1 MKLTARSGFCFLLG
15 LFLLANLSAGAQAV
29 PSYPQSYN
37 FVYRSWDNQTGLP
50 QNTVYDM
57 ARDSTGYLWGA
68 TEEGLFRFDGAE
80 FNIVNEANTPGL
92 YSNTFYDVLPDGKD
106 LWASS
111 RNSILRIR
119 RKVEQVIDF
128 RSYVR
133 GGWIES
139 IEKDDHNRLWV
150 GTSTGDLFVL
160 EKDSIRRCRQWS
172 AAEAGTIETI
182 NNMPGGTFI
191 GTSGGLFKMDDP
203 AERPVAVPR
212 FKGVQVTSFCK
223 GNGKE
228 MWVGTA
234 KGLFHIGEDTVHYT
248 QENGLKEDFVSSV
261 YWAKDGRLWI
271 GLRSAGYQVLD
282 HGKIITPAQTKV
294 AFDGVRAILPSEED
308 LVWLGTNSSGLVQLK
323 PTLIEGAPPETNLA
337 GKIILSIYQHG
348 NGEIWVGTAG
358 KGVSRSFEGKT
369 TIFTQENGIG
379 NNLVLS
385 VYGRKGYIY
394 IGTSNG
400 LDRFNIAAQKID
412 KHFTD
417 KNGLQS
423 NGILCLFNDS
433 KNRLWITTRLGGLH
447 WMGEDEVVHPVPVP
461 VVQGH
466 PNLLGAFEDRHH
478 NVWFGSRGAG
488 VLRVNAADNSIQQF
502 HVSQEFPAD
511 IVYGFFEDR
520 EGDLWM
526 ATEKGLVLHS
536 NGKFRLFDKAAGL
549 FFNEIYRILED
560 PKGYVWLSGNLGLQ
574 RISTSELLAVK
585 HSSSSKMRLGVRL
598 FNTLD
603 GMPNSETNGG
613 FFPAGWAMQDGTLW
627 FPTVQGIA
635 VADHGLIGSESNA
648 LNIQVQLLRFGNHEF
663 LSNEEIEIPPGV
675 YNFEIHY
682 TNIDFAKASD
692 LQFHYRLKGLNDE
705 WTQAGNRRI
714 AYFSALAPG
723 DYTFEVKA
731 ERYGYWSPTA
741 ILHFKVLPHFYQA
754 TWFKIMVI
762 LLCMAVIT
770 LIVWSLKRS
779 AKRNIYEQQ
788 RIIKAQIHGQ
798 EKERQLISTELHDSI
813 NQQLTTAKIYLDFA
827 KSNATMQSE
836 LIAKSET
843 MVNAV
848 INDIRTLCH
857 SLTPPGL
864 KDIGLQ
870 EALEDLLNPYLSVG
884 KLKTHLRYDLQPGEL
899 EEDLQFNLFRIT
911 QEQLNNI
918 MRHSEAT
925 EVWLDFE
932 SNASGVQVSIT
943 DNGKGFDLKR
953 VQRGLGFN
961 NIKNRLAIYGGR
973 MEIRTAPGRG
983 CTLMLFVPRPTGQ
996 DG

>member
-1 MKLTARSGFCFLLG
+1 MLKASSGFYLLL
-15 LFLLANLSAGAQAV
+15 LFISFAISAEAQVVPANS
-29 PSYPQSYN
+29 PTYN
-37 FVYRSWDNQTGLP
+37 FVYRNWDNQSGLP

-57 ARDSTGYLWGA
+57 VRDSAGYLWGA

-80 FNIVNEANTPGL
+80 FTIVNEVNTPGL
-92 YSNTFYDVLPDGKD
+92 HSNTFYDVMSSGKD

-111 RNSILRIR
+111 RNTVLRIG

-128 RSYVR
+128 RNHVR

-139 IEKDDHNRLWV
+139 IERDPKDRLWV
-150 GTSTGDLFVL
+150 GTSTGDLLYV
-160 EKDSIRRCRQWS
+160 EQDSIRVCPNWNVK
-172 AAEAGTIETI
+172 EAGTIETL
-182 NNMPGGTFI
+182 NSTRKGMFI
-191 GTSGGLFKMDDP
+191 GTSGGLFIMTDP
-203 AERPVAVPR
+203 VSKPIAVPR
-212 FKGVQVTSFCK
+212 FQGVQVTSFAK
-223 GNGKE
+223 GQNDE
-228 MWVGTA
+228 IWLGTA
-234 KGLFHIGEDTVHYT
+234 KGLFHIGRDTVHYT
-248 QENGLKEDFVSSV
+248 QESGLKENFISSI

-282 HGKIITPAQTKV
+282 NGKFITPVQTRV
-294 AFDGVRAILPSEED
+294 AFDGVRAILPIEEN

-323 PTLIEGAPPETNLA
+323 PTLIEGAPQETNLA
-337 GKIILSIYQHG
+337 GKIILPIYQHP

-358 KGVSRSFEGKT
+358 KGISRSFEGKT
-369 TIFTQENGIG
+369 DIFTQENGIAS
-379 NNLVLS
+379 NLVLA
-385 VYGRKGYIY
+385 VYGRKDHIY

-400 LDRFNIAAQKID
+400 LDRYNITTKKID
-412 KHFTD
+412 RHFTD
-417 KNGLQS
+417 KSGLQN

-433 KNRLWITTRLGGLH
+433 QNRLWITTRLGGLH
-447 WMGEDEVVHPVPVP
+447 WMGEDEVIHPLPVS
-461 VVQGH
+461 VLQGH
-466 PNLLGAFEDRHH
+466 PNLLCAFEDRQH
-478 NVWFGSRGAG
+478 NIWLGTRGAG
-488 VLRVNAADNSIQQF
+488 ALRVNTHNQVEQF
-502 HVSQEFPAD
+502 HVNQKFPGD
-511 IVYGFFEDR
+511 IVYAFFEDK
-520 EGDLWM
+520 EGDVWM
-526 ATEKGLVLHS
+526 ATEKGLVLYS
-536 NGKFRLFDKAAGL
+536 NNAFRLFDKESGL

-574 RISTSELLAVK
+574 RIASSELLAVK
-585 HSSSSKMRLGVRL
+585 HSSSGRIRLGVRL
-598 FNTLD
+598 FNSLD

-635 VADHGLIGSESNA
+635 VADHGLIGAESNA
-648 LNIQVQLLRFGNHEF
+648 LNIQVQSLRFGNHEF
-663 LSNEEIEIPPGV
+663 LPSEAIEIPPGV
-675 YNFEIHY
+675 YNFEVRY

-692 LQFHYRLKGLNDE
+692 IQFHYRLKGLNDE

-723 DYTFEVKA
+723 EYTFEVKA

-741 ILHFKVLPHFYQA
+741 TLHFKVLPHFYQS
-754 TWFKIMVI
+754 TWFKLSVI
-762 LLCMAVIT
+762 LACMAAVFFVVIA
-770 LIVWSLKRS
+770 LKRS
-779 AKRNIYEQQ
+779 AKRNIIEQQ
-788 RIIKAQIHGQ
+788 KIIKAQINGQ

-827 KSNATMQSE
+827 KSNAQMQTE

-864 KDIGLQ
+864 KDIGLK
-870 EALEDLLNPYLSVG
+870 EALDDLLNPYLTVG
-884 KLKTHLRYDLQPGEL
+884 KLQTHLRYDLEPDEL
-899 EEDLQFNLFRIT
+899 PEDLQFNLFRIT

-932 SNASGVQVSIT
+932 SNPMGILVSIR

-961 NIKNRLAIYGGR
+961 NIKNRLAIYGGK
-973 MEIRTAPGRG
+973 MEIRTAPGKG
-983 CTLMLFVPRPTGQ
+983 CTLMLVVPPMTDQ
-996 DG
+996 EK